1 MMWVYQIIDILSTI
15 SEGFCL
21 YVISRCLCKE
31 PRFQTTINKFIPSI
45 AEIMITY
52 TLTWFT
58 ELGAWKMPLILIS
71 VIATLKICYKDTIYQ
86 IISAAEVWMIVAS
99 TLLEAIIYSFGHW
112 LYGNNQLVMVE
123 GQAFT
128 RWEILTIGLA
138 ARLLILGIVYL
149 ILKNFKYKI
158 QLKDSV
164 ILTLVFM
171 FAFVCSILT
180 VFNVVNLERV
190 ADLTLYISSGVL
202 ATFFFI
208 IFMYSKNFL
217 YLREQEQRDRMQIAQ
232 LQQQFAYYQEKMKDE
247 ERVRSI
253 YHDLKN
259 HLLVMESRQNTEETR
274 QMAETL
280 RSQIADYEDYVHT
293 GNEFLDII
301 LKDKA
306 AKAREKQI
314 DFSAMVDF
322 HGIDFMEP
330 LDISTIFGNA
340 IDNAIEASE
349 NLPEYKRL
357 ITIKAER
364 VRDMLLITIENNTP
378 PGNHLTE
385 GTTKKDRF
393 VHGFGIPNI
402 KKAVE
407 KYGGQCSFQQEE
419 RVYRLKILIP
429 CP

>member
-202 ATFFFI
+202 ATFFHNLYVFKK
-208 IFMYSKNFL
+208 YS
-217 YLREQEQRDRMQIAQ
+217 
-232 LQQQFAYYQEKMKDE
+232 
-247 ERVRSI
+247 VS
-253 YHDLKN
+253 
-259 HLLVMESRQNTEETR
+259 
-274 QMAETL
+274 
-280 RSQIADYEDYVHT
+280 
-293 GNEFLDII
+293 
-301 LKDKA
+301 
-306 AKAREKQI
+306 
-314 DFSAMVDF
+314 
-322 HGIDFMEP
+322 
-330 LDISTIFGNA
+330 
-340 IDNAIEASE
+340 
-349 NLPEYKRL
+349 
-357 ITIKAER
+357 
-364 VRDMLLITIENNTP
+364 
-378 PGNHLTE
+378 
-385 GTTKKDRF
+385 
-393 VHGFGIPNI
+393 
-402 KKAVE
+402 
-407 KYGGQCSFQQEE
+407 
-419 RVYRLKILIP
+419 
-429 CP
+429 